1 VVTKGVVEIGLAC
14 ASRTMKEKDLSCCVG
29 NSRSDLVK
37 GRVLIRIEIGN
48 VLFSKVSLL
57 LWVIVPLLCNKG
69 VEILKN
75 GAPISCDLWQAVPIM
90 KPLPRLRKK
99 LVNEIKT
106 IIQYLLL

>member
-1 VVTKGVVEIGLAC
+1 VIAKGIVEIGFAC
-14 ASRTMKEKDLSCCVG
+14 TSRTMKEKDLSCCVG
-29 NSRSDLVK
+29 DSRSDLVK

-69 VEILKN
+69 VEILKD
-75 GAPISCDLWQAVPIM
+75 GAPISCDLWQRVPM
-90 KPLPRLRKK
+90 LKPLPRLRKK

-106 IIQYLLL
+106 IILYLLL